1 MVCLKLDVNKLI
13 KPITEAAYLNTENTN
28 RYRPI
33 MRFFYYKYEQAENW
47 LYKEDVYE
55 AVKNQIKDYTLE
67 ECQRDLDF
75 LVEKL
80 SLTTIQD
87 TENAST
93 LEKFKFKNYR
103 YQLTDYA
110 IEIERMTIRLEEM
123 KVKVA
128 SLEPRLFE
136 RIKLRL
142 EKLLDMRKHSDQELF
157 ELWTDLMQDFT
168 NLNQSYQDFLKKFN
182 EPKTE
187 ELLQSELF
195 IQHKNSFIHY
205 LQDFIKEFLAT
216 GKEIS
221 DILKQLSVEDTTYFM
236 DHLILYQKNLPQV
249 VEDFDYDYL
258 RTVNT
263 GKWNSFSKW
272 FFNKNGISEGERLL
286 NATNHII
293 SKITKYASSLMEL
306 RGNMIN
312 RKEEYKYLCHLFDRQ
327 TDIEQ
332 AHTLAGT
339 ILGVQTIRHFKGI
352 SQLDSDSIVPSLEV
366 RPTIIKVE
374 PMKRGIRSVM
384 NREAIVDKSK
394 EKEAILKAAEFE
406 EQRQRKIL
414 KNLVKNGYINLS
426 GEVHLTPDERSYI
439 LNLIVKART
448 GICEDPVFGLEYTIK
463 DKKEDCQIISSDGV
477 FYMNGLYIDFGG
489 EPNG

>member
-1 MVCLKLDVNKLI
+1 MKLDVNKLI
-13 KPITEAAYLNTENTN
+13 KPITETAYLNTENTN

-47 LYKEDVYE
+47 LYKEEIYE
-55 AVKNQIKDYTLE
+55 AVKDQIKDYTLE

-93 LEKFKFKNYR
+93 LEKFKYKNYR

-142 EKLLDMRKHSDQELF
+142 EKLLDMRNNSNQELF

-221 DILKQLSVEDTTYFM
+221 DLLKRLTKEDIVYFM
-236 DHLILYQKNLPQV
+236 EQLILHQKSLPQV
-249 VEDFDYDYL
+249 IEDFDYDYL

-272 FFNKNGISEGERLL
+272 FYNEKGMSEGERLL

-312 RKEEYKYLCHLFDRQ
+312 RKEEYKYLCHLFDSQ
-327 TDIEQ
+327 TDMGQ

-339 ILGVQTIRHFKGI
+339 ILGIQTIRHFKGV
-352 SQLDSDSIVPSLEV
+352 SQLDSDSIISSLEV
-366 RPTIIKVE
+366 RPTIIKVD
-374 PMKRGIRSVM
+374 PMKRGIRSVA
-384 NREAIVDKSK
+384 NREPIVDKMK
-394 EKEAILKAAEFE
+394 EKEAILKATEYE

-414 KNLVKNGYINLS
+414 KNLIKNGYIDLS

-439 LNLIVKART
+439 LNLMVKART
-448 GICEDPVFGLEYTIK
+448 GIGEDPVFGLEYTIK
-463 DKKEDCQIISSDGV
+463 DKKEDCQIVSSDGI
-477 FYMNGLYIDFGG
+477 FYMKGIYIDFGG
-489 EPNG
+489 EFNG